1 MRESVHNVFVEF
13 STRYDSCVPWMHLDR
28 EGMVRAGINCLI
40 EPIDHAFGVPWVS
53 KDDEHR
59 AEINEI
65 SADWVRV
72 KKNRLLAH
80 AGPARARFYTNL
92 ELTKEGIEQLTFKRI
107 EAHEAYL
114 IAHTFPDFE
123 AYPANAQ
130 LAILSAVWALQD
142 PAQLK
147 PLFVK
152 AVLEEAWTVAAEEC
166 FLPETLMPERKPRN
180 WANRKLLVA
189 AATDETPEKV
199 TGWP

>member
-1 MRESVHNVFVEF
+1 MKQSVRKVFVEF
-13 STRYDSCVPWMHLDR
+13 STRFDSCVPWMHLDK
-28 EGMVRAGINCLI
+28 EGMVRAGINCLV
-40 EPIDHAFGVPWVS
+40 EPIDYAFSVPWVH
-53 KDDEHR
+53 KDDAHK

-80 AGPARARFYTNL
+80 AGPSRARFYTSL
-92 ELTKEGIEQLTFKRI
+92 ELTKEGVEQLTFARLDAY
-107 EAHEAYL
+107 EAHL
-114 IAHTFPDFE
+114 VAHVFPQFE
-123 AYPANAQ
+123 GYPANAQ

-142 PAQLK
+142 AASLK
-147 PLFVK
+147 PSFSK

-166 FLPETLMPERKPRN
+166 FLSETLAPERKPRN